1 MQQLQLLQAAVPPW
15 QTKASLQLAVVEARD
30 VEANARYLYGL
41 IAHARTQLQRHVGS
55 STCFPHL
62 SNHRQEEPPAVQLS
76 LLPHV
81 GRTLRFPLFFIQS
94 KFAPTVP
101 SQRRRRPDEA
111 GPSSGAATTAAE
123 AAAANEAFQ
132 DLIRAAQTES
142 KWMRGRGRG
151 FGRGRGG
158 AATQVS
164 HTTLH
169 PTCFTQSSPAICP

>member
-1 MQQLQLLQAAVPPW
+1 M
-15 QTKASLQLAVVEARD
+15 
-30 VEANARYLYGL
+30 
-41 IAHARTQLQRHVGS
+41 
-55 STCFPHL
+55 
-62 SNHRQEEPPAVQLS
+62 QLS

-81 GRTLRFPLFFIQS
+81 RRTLHLPLFSIQT

-164 HTTLH
+164 HTTPHYVAH
-169 PTCFTQSSPAICP
+169 PTLSCRTPLSMAPASKSLSMGQVKVERFRARGQRVLVKPDWQRASNSCSSSACHHWCGDGPAAPGFQH